1 MRVLRYAPMAS
12 SCPQCG
18 WSPVAGTHCPR
29 CGVDVA
35 RYRADL
41 EAASAMPARAIAP
54 TAPPSVSSD
63 ASPDALPDASTIA
76 APPMTEEARRAAAP
90 MAAAAIHPAGFWVRA
105 GAILID
111 VVLVMVAEVAFGFF
125 LWAVTDDRL
134 ATAASRAFRV
144 LASPCYFVFL
154 HWARGQTLG
163 KMAFRI
169 RVVML
174 SGAPLPF
181 GPSALRHL
189 GSWLSAAIL
198 GIGYLLAAF
207 RADKR
212 ALHDLI
218 AGTRVEHVT

>member
-1 MRVLRYAPMAS
+1 MSS

-18 WSPVAGTHCPR
+18 WPRVDGAHCPR

-35 RYRADL
+35 RYRADM
-41 EAASAMPARAIAP
+41 AAVSAVAAPAMAP
-54 TAPPSVSSD
+54 ATPPSAPMD
-63 ASPDALPDASTIA
+63 A
-76 APPMTEEARRAAAP
+76 APAGTADARVTAP
-90 MAAAAIHPAGFWVRA
+90 MAAAALHPAGFWIRT
-105 GAILID
+105 GALLID
-111 VVLVMVAEVAFGFF
+111 VVCVMAAEMAFGFF
-125 LWAVTDDRL
+125 MGALTEDRL
-134 ATAASRAFRV
+134 AAAASRAFRF

-163 KMAFRI
+163 KMAFHI
-169 RVVML
+169 RVVSREGGPL
-174 SGAPLPF
+174 SF
-181 GPSALRHL
+181 GQAALRHL

-198 GIGYLLAAF
+198 GIGYLVAAF

>member
-1 MRVLRYAPMAS
+1 MAP

-41 EAASAMPARAIAP
+41 AAASAMPARAVAP
-54 TAPPSVSSD
+54 TATPPASSG
-63 ASPDALPDASTIA
+63 ASTIA
-76 APPMTEEARRAAAP
+76 APPMTAEAPRVAAP
-90 MAAAAIHPAGFWVRA
+90 MAVAAIHPAGFWIRA

-125 LWAVTDDRL
+125 LWAVADDRL
-134 ATAASRAFRV
+134 AAAASRAFRV

-169 RVVML
+169 RVVMMN
-174 SGAPLPF
+174 GTPLPF
-181 GPSALRHL
+181 GLSVLRHL

-218 AGTRVEHVT
+218 AGTRVERVT

>member
-1 MRVLRYAPMAS
+1 MSS

-18 WSPVAGTHCPR
+18 WPRVDGAHCPR

-35 RYRADL
+35 RYRADM
-41 EAASAMPARAIAP
+41 AAVSAVATPAMAPATPP
-54 TAPPSVSSD
+54 TAPMD
-63 ASPDALPDASTIA
+63 A
-76 APPMTEEARRAAAP
+76 APAEIADARVTAP
-90 MAAAAIHPAGFWVRA
+90 LAAAALHPAGFWIRT
-105 GAILID
+105 GALLID
-111 VVLVMVAEVAFGFF
+111 VVCVMAAEMAFGFF
-125 LWAVTDDRL
+125 MWALTEDRL
-134 ATAASRAFRV
+134 AAAASRAFRF

-163 KMAFRI
+163 KMAFHI
-169 RVVML
+169 RVVSREGGPL
-174 SGAPLPF
+174 SF
-181 GPSALRHL
+181 GQAALRHL

-198 GIGYLLAAF
+198 GIGYLVAAF

>member
-1 MRVLRYAPMAS
+1 MSS

-18 WSPVAGTHCPR
+18 WPRVDGAHCPR

-35 RYRADL
+35 RYRADM
-41 EAASAMPARAIAP
+41 AAVSAVATPAVAP
-54 TAPPSVSSD
+54 VTPPSAPMD
-63 ASPDALPDASTIA
+63 A
-76 APPMTEEARRAAAP
+76 APAGTADARVTAP
-90 MAAAAIHPAGFWVRA
+90 MAAAALHPAGFWIRT
-105 GAILID
+105 GALLID
-111 VVLVMVAEVAFGFF
+111 VVCVMAAEMAFGFF
-125 LWAVTDDRL
+125 MWALTEDRL
-134 ATAASRAFRV
+134 ATAASRAFRF

-163 KMAFRI
+163 KMAFHI
-169 RVVML
+169 RVVSREGGAL
-174 SGAPLPF
+174 SF
-181 GPSALRHL
+181 GQAALRHL

-198 GIGYLLAAF
+198 GIGYLVAAF

>member
-1 MRVLRYAPMAS
+1 MAS

-41 EAASAMPARAIAP
+41 EAASAMPARAVAP
-54 TAPPSVSSD
+54 TATPPASSD
-63 ASPDALPDASTIA
+63 ASPDASTIA
-76 APPMTEEARRAAAP
+76 APPMTAEAPPAAAP
-90 MAAAAIHPAGFWVRA
+90 MAAAAIRPAGFWVRA
-105 GAILID
+105 AAILID
-111 VVLVMVAEVAFGFF
+111 VVLVMVAEVAFGFV
-125 LWAVTDDRL
+125 LWTVTDDRL
-134 ATAASRAFRV
+134 AAAASRAFRF

-174 SGAPLPF
+174 NGAPLPF
-181 GPSALRHL
+181 GLSVLRHL

>member
-1 MRVLRYAPMAS
+1 MSS

-18 WSPVAGTHCPR
+18 WPQVDGAHCPR
-29 CGVDVA
+29 CGVAVA

-41 EAASAMPARAIAP
+41 EAVSAVAGPAVAPAPPRTTPVDAPSAGTADARVSAP
-54 TAPPSVSSD
+54 TA
-63 ASPDALPDASTIA
+63 AGAL
-76 APPMTEEARRAAAP
+76 
-90 MAAAAIHPAGFWVRA
+90 HPAGFWIRA
-105 GAILID
+105 GAVLID
-111 VVLVMVAEVAFGFF
+111 VVLIMVAEMAFGFL

-134 ATAASRAFRV
+134 AAAASRAFRF

-163 KMAFRI
+163 KMVFRI

-174 SGAPLPF
+174 NGAPLPF
-181 GPSALRHL
+181 GRSALRHL
-189 GSWLSAAIL
+189 GSWLSAVIL
-198 GIGYLLAAF
+198 GIGYLVAAF

>member
-1 MRVLRYAPMAS
+1 MSS

-18 WSPVAGTHCPR
+18 WPRVDGAHCPR

-35 RYRADL
+35 RYRADM
-41 EAASAMPARAIAP
+41 AAVSAVATPAMAP
-54 TAPPSVSSD
+54 ATPPSAPMD
-63 ASPDALPDASTIA
+63 A
-76 APPMTEEARRAAAP
+76 APAEIADARVTAP
-90 MAAAAIHPAGFWVRA
+90 MAAAALHPAGFWIRT
-105 GAILID
+105 GALLID
-111 VVLVMVAEVAFGFF
+111 VVCVMAAEMAFGFF
-125 LWAVTDDRL
+125 MWALTEDRL
-134 ATAASRAFRV
+134 AAAASRAFRF

-163 KMAFRI
+163 KMAFHI
-169 RVVML
+169 RVVSREGGPL
-174 SGAPLPF
+174 SF
-181 GPSALRHL
+181 GQAALRHL

-198 GIGYLLAAF
+198 GIGYLVAAF

>member
-1 MRVLRYAPMAS
+1 MSS

-18 WSPVAGTHCPR
+18 WPRVDGAHCPR

-35 RYRADL
+35 RYRADM
-41 EAASAMPARAIAP
+41 AAVSAVATPAVTPA
-54 TAPPSVSSD
+54 TPPSAPMD
-63 ASPDALPDASTIA
+63 A
-76 APPMTEEARRAAAP
+76 APAGTADARVTAP
-90 MAAAAIHPAGFWVRA
+90 MAAAALHPAGFWIRA
-105 GAILID
+105 GALLID
-111 VVLVMVAEVAFGFF
+111 VVCVMAAEMVFGFF
-125 LWAVTDDRL
+125 MGALAEDRL
-134 ATAASRAFRV
+134 AAAGSRAFRF

-163 KMAFRI
+163 KMAFHI
-169 RVVML
+169 RVVSRDGGPL
-174 SGAPLPF
+174 SF
-181 GPSALRHL
+181 GQAALRHL

-198 GIGYLLAAF
+198 GIGYLVAAF

>member
-1 MRVLRYAPMAS
+1 MSSP

-18 WSPVAGTHCPR
+18 WAAVDAARCPR

-41 EAASAMPARAIAP
+41 AAVSAVPAPPVEPPPSAP
-54 TAPPSVSSD
+54 AAPAVAAPPSTGTS
-63 ASPDALPDASTIA
+63 
-76 APPMTEEARRAAAP
+76 R
-90 MAAAAIHPAGFWVRA
+90 PAGFWIRA
-105 GAILID
+105 GAVLID
-111 VVLVMVAEVAFGFF
+111 VVLVMVAEVLFGFA

-134 ATAASRAFRV
+134 AYAASRAFRF

-163 KMAFRI
+163 KIVFRV
-169 RVVML
+169 RVVTL
-174 SGAPLPF
+174 AGGPLPF
-181 GPSALRHL
+181 GISVLRHL
-189 GSWLSAAIL
+189 GSWISAAIF
-198 GIGYLLAAF
+198 GVGYLVAAF
-207 RADKR
+207 RTDKR

>member
-1 MRVLRYAPMAS
+1 MSSP

-18 WSPVAGTHCPR
+18 WAPVDAARCPR

-41 EAASAMPARAIAP
+41 AAVSAVP
-54 TAPPSVSSD
+54 APPVEPPPSAPAGPAV
-63 ASPDALPDASTIA
+63 A
-76 APPMTEEARRAAAP
+76 APPPTGTPR
-90 MAAAAIHPAGFWVRA
+90 PAGFWIRA
-105 GAILID
+105 GAVLID
-111 VVLVMVAEVAFGFF
+111 VVLVMVAEVLFGFA

-134 ATAASRAFRV
+134 AYAASRAFRF

-163 KMAFRI
+163 KIVFRV
-169 RVVML
+169 RVVTL
-174 SGAPLPF
+174 AGGPLPF
-181 GPSALRHL
+181 GISVLRHL
-189 GSWLSAAIL
+189 GSWISAAIF
-198 GIGYLLAAF
+198 GVGYLVAAF
-207 RADKR
+207 RTDKR

>member
-1 MRVLRYAPMAS
+1 MSS

-18 WSPVAGTHCPR
+18 WPRVDGAHCPR

-35 RYRADL
+35 RYRADM
-41 EAASAMPARAIAP
+41 AAVSAVATPAMAP
-54 TAPPSVSSD
+54 ATPP
-63 ASPDALPDASTIA
+63 
-76 APPMTEEARRAAAP
+76 AAP
-90 MAAAAIHPAGFWVRA
+90 MDAAPAEIADARVTAPLAAAALHPAGFWIRT
-105 GAILID
+105 GALLID
-111 VVLVMVAEVAFGFF
+111 VVCVMAAEMAFGFF
-125 LWAVTDDRL
+125 MWALTEDRL
-134 ATAASRAFRV
+134 AAAASRAFRF

-163 KMAFRI
+163 KMAFHI
-169 RVVML
+169 RVVSREGGPL
-174 SGAPLPF
+174 SF
-181 GPSALRHL
+181 GQAALRHL

-198 GIGYLLAAF
+198 GIGYLVAAF

>member
-1 MRVLRYAPMAS
+1 MSSP

-18 WSPVAGTHCPR
+18 WAPVDAARCPR

-41 EAASAMPARAIAP
+41 AAVSAVP
-54 TAPPSVSSD
+54 APPVEPPPPSAPAAPAV
-63 ASPDALPDASTIA
+63 A
-76 APPMTEEARRAAAP
+76 APPPTGTPR
-90 MAAAAIHPAGFWVRA
+90 PAGFWIRA
-105 GAILID
+105 GAVLID
-111 VVLVMVAEVAFGFF
+111 VVVVMVAEVLFGFA

-134 ATAASRAFRV
+134 AYAASRAFRF

-163 KMAFRI
+163 KIVFRV
-169 RVVML
+169 RVVTL
-174 SGAPLPF
+174 AGGPLPF
-181 GPSALRHL
+181 GISVLRHL
-189 GSWLSAAIL
+189 GSWISAAIF
-198 GIGYLLAAF
+198 GVGYLVAAF
-207 RADKR
+207 RTDKR

>member
-1 MRVLRYAPMAS
+1 MSS

-18 WSPVAGTHCPR
+18 WPRVDGAHCPR

-35 RYRADL
+35 RYRADM
-41 EAASAMPARAIAP
+41 AAVSAVATPAVAP
-54 TAPPSVSSD
+54 VTPPSAPMD
-63 ASPDALPDASTIA
+63 A
-76 APPMTEEARRAAAP
+76 APAGTADARVTAP
-90 MAAAAIHPAGFWVRA
+90 MAAAALHPAGFWIRT
-105 GAILID
+105 GALLID
-111 VVLVMVAEVAFGFF
+111 VVCVMAAEMAFGFF
-125 LWAVTDDRL
+125 MWALAEERL
-134 ATAASRAFRV
+134 AAAASRAFRF

-163 KMAFRI
+163 KMAFHI
-169 RVVML
+169 RVVSRDGGPL
-174 SGAPLPF
+174 SF
-181 GPSALRHL
+181 GQAALRHL

-198 GIGYLLAAF
+198 GIGYLVAAF